1 MRHQGPP
8 TDKTGGVLA
17 PTTRPVGSRWPRVG
31 PVRITKIPPAFWGG
45 AWGGV
50 PHRKVPKKVP
60 VGGTPLCALKK
71 KALKIEGVPPRS
83 GVGCRVFLG
92 GTPFFYRCAR
102 SIENF
107 CRIKMVVARA
117 SGMDLASILKR
128 NTFLTLEVRPAGGPG
143 SARDGGTEGAPGRGD
158 RGGPGTG
165 RTFVKWLI
173 FLWGADVPL
182 TKPHRVPPHGLYYTL
197 YFWRGYPP

>member
-1 MRHQGPP
+1 MRG
-8 TDKTGGVLA
+8 TGGVG
-17 PTTRPVGSRWPRVG
+17 VG
-31 PVRITKIPPAFWGG
+31 F
-45 AWGGV
+45 
-50 PHRKVPKKVP
+50 
-60 VGGTPLCALKK
+60 
-71 KALKIEGVPPRS
+71 S

-92 GTPFFYRCAR
+92 GTPVFYRCAR

-128 NTFLTLEVRPAGGPG
+128 NTFLTLGVRPVGGPG

-165 RTFVKWLI
+165 GHGGPALRIIVTTRNYTFP
-173 FLWGADVPL
+173 WGADPREVEYFSMGGG
-182 TKPHRVPPHGLYYTL
+182 PPY
-197 YFWRGYPP
+197 R